1 MSLDESNNDT
11 TESIPEDLQRYA
23 KQIRFPEF
31 GIAGQKALR
40 NARAVIVG
48 VGALGSVSANTLVR
62 AGVGQVVLVDR
73 DFIEKDNLQRQ
84 VLYRESDIGM
94 PKAIVAAEALRQINS
109 EIEIEAHVADLDYKN
124 VVHLF
129 ESPQPADVVVD
140 GTDNFETR
148 FLINDAAVSLGIP
161 WVYGGCLGC
170 EGQTMTILPGETACL
185 GCLMMNG
192 PPPPGTTATCDS
204 AGILSP
210 IINVIAS
217 IQAVEAIKIMSGNRY
232 AISQQLQTFD
242 LWGSRAH
249 AMNIESLRDQ
259 VECVTC
265 KKEKYEWLAGNKGS
279 SSAILCGRNA
289 VQLSFPDRKQI
300 SLEQLAKRLETN
312 GPVERNKF
320 LLRFRTDD
328 CTVTVFTDGRA
339 IVNGTEDIAFA
350 KKIYSQYIG
359 V

>member
-1 MSLDESNNDT
+1 MSLEKSNI
-11 TESIPEDLQRYA
+11 EKHGAIPDDLQRYA

-31 GIAGQKALR
+31 GIAGQKALL
-40 NARAVIVG
+40 NARVVIVG

-62 AGVGQVVLVDR
+62 AGVGRVDLVDR

-94 PKAIVAAEALRQINS
+94 PKAVVAAQSLRQINS
-109 EIEIEAHVADLDYKN
+109 EIKIEAHVADLDYKN
-124 VVHLF
+124 VLQLF
-129 ESPQPADVVVD
+129 KSPRPADVIVD

-170 EGQTMTILPGETACL
+170 EGQTMTILSGETACL

-217 IQAVEAIKIMSGNRY
+217 IQAIEAIKIMSGNRA
-232 AISQQLQTFD
+232 AISRQLQTFD
-242 LWGSRAH
+242 LWGNRAH

-259 VECVTC
+259 VDCVTC
-265 KKEKYEWLAGNKGS
+265 KNERFDWLAGDKGS
-279 SSAILCGRNA
+279 NTAILCGRNA
-289 VQLSFPDRKQI
+289 VQLSFPDRSQI
-300 SLEQLAKRLETN
+300 SLEHLATRLESN
-312 GPVERNKF
+312 GPVEQNKF
-320 LLRFRTDD
+320 LLRFQADS

-339 IVNGTEDIAFA
+339 IINGTEDIAFA

-359 V
+359 A

>member
-1 MSLDESNNDT
+1 MSAENNNEDNPD
-11 TESIPEDLQRYA
+11 SIPEELQRYA

-31 GIAGQKALR
+31 GVAGQKALLDSR
-40 NARAVIVG
+40 VVIVG

-62 AGVGQVVLVDR
+62 AGVGNVVLIDR

-94 PKAIVAAEALRQINS
+94 PKAVVAAEKLRQINS
-109 EIEIEAHVADLDYKN
+109 EITIEAHVADLDYKN
-124 VVHLF
+124 IKQFF
-129 ESPQPADVVVD
+129 ESPDRANVVVD

-170 EGQTMTILPGETACL
+170 EGQTMTIIPGETACL

-217 IQAVEAIKIMSGNRY
+217 IQAIEAIKIMTGNRD
-232 AISQQLQTFD
+232 AISQQLQSFD
-242 LWGSRAH
+242 LWGNRAH
-249 AMNIESLRDQ
+249 AMNIATLREQ
-259 VECVTC
+259 VECKTC
-265 KKEKYEWLAGNKGS
+265 QNEEFDWLKGNKGS
-279 SSAILCGRNA
+279 HSAILCGRNA
-289 VQLSFPDRKQI
+289 VQLSFPDRRQI
-300 SLEQLAKRLETN
+300 SLEQLASRLEAN
-312 GPVERNKF
+312 GPVEQNKF
-320 LLRFRTDD
+320 LLRFQTDD
-328 CTVTVFTDGRA
+328 CTVTVFADGRA
-339 IVNGTEDIAFA
+339 IINGTEDVAFA

-359 V
+359 A